1 MYCTVLYCTVLFIL
15 SNLTNRKSFLF
26 LFYRIIS
33 KIMGTACNN
42 KGNYSVIYPLCNNKG
57 NYSTIYPLCNNKGN
71 YSTVQYIHCVRQ
83 VS

>member
-1 MYCTVLYCTVLFIL
+1 
-15 SNLTNRKSFLF
+15 
-26 LFYRIIS
+26 
-33 KIMGTACNN
+33 MGTACNN